1 MSSLFGS
8 KPKMPTIDPKPI
20 PVNQRQSIMAGDP
33 VLARLVKLRRATVTS
48 ELSNPNIKRKVL
60 GAGV

>member
-8 KPKMPTIDPKPI
+8 KPKMPNISPTPI
-20 PVNQRQSIMAGDP
+20 PVNQRQSIMAGDQ
-33 VLARLVKLRRATVTS
+33 VLARLAKLRRATVTS